1 MYIVI
6 YLLNTHNYVLQNV
19 YKNLEDESQF
29 QEVSE

>member
-6 YLLNTHNYVLQNV
+6 YLLNIHNYVLQNG

-29 QEVSE
+29 QEMSE